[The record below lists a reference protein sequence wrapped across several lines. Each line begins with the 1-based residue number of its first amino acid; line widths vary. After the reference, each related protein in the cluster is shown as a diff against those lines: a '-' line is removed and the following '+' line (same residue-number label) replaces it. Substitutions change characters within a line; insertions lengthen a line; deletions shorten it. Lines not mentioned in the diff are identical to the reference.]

1 MKMQPMRLVAAVFAT
16 LALLAMAPARA
27 DSQVFRCV
35 QDDGRILYTDTPCRN
50 GAVVDLHPGKA
61 DPAAAQ
67 LLAAAR
73 AELDAGMAQRRAADA
88 RAAAQAAA
96 YSPAGNAMT
105 QAPQQYDDPV
115 YGLYGGYGYGYGY
128 VNPRPPVRP
137 RPPRPPAK
145 VGSLT
150 GDIAPYV
157 NGGRGGSTPR

>member
-1 MKMQPMRLVAAVFAT
+1 MKMQPSFLVAAV
-16 LALLAMAPARA
+16 LAALAPLTSAPAQA

-67 LLAAAR
+67 RLADAR

-96 YSPAGNAMT
+96 YLPAGNAVA
-105 QAPQQYDDPV
+105 QAPPQYDEPV
-115 YGLYGGYGYGYGY
+115 YGLYGGYGYGY

-157 NGGRGGSTPR
+157 NGGRGGSAPR